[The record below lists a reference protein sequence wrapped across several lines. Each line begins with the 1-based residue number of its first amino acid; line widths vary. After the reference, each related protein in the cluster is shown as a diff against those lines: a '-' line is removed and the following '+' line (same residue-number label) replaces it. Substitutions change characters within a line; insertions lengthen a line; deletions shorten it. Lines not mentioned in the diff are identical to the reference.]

1 VKQRFVII
9 IYYMT
14 LCKPGWDRILVNLYA
29 TIWFTMP
36 RIVITG
42 IGAVTPLGNSFV
54 DSWSAACSGRS
65 GIRASSRVSV
75 AGLPWTV
82 CGEISAFDPLAHLSG
97 KETRRLDLF
106 AQYAVSAAIMAAE
119 DAGLIQGPKGEG
131 QKVKGEKRYEPYDY
145 LSSGSVIIGSSRG
158 GISMIEHALLKPVH
172 TQRSR
177 MSPYL
182 MPATTISMAAS
193 ATAQKLGIRGHCLG
207 ISNACTSGTSAIGEA
222 WRLIRSGHAGPVFA
236 GGTDAPISRIC
247 LAGYGAAGA
256 LSRVTDQTASRPFD
270 ATRDGFV
277 LSEGACVLVIE
288 RRDRALK
295 RGAHIYAEISGYGS
309 TADAFHQTRPSPE
322 GEARAMSAA
331 LSLSSAAPE
340 EVDLISAHGTA
351 TPLGDIAEARAICQV
366 FERHASAI
374 PVTAMKSMTGHMLAA
389 SGAFETASAATA
401 IDQGKVFPTI
411 NLSAQDADIPLHIV
425 RETFQADIRTV
436 LINSFGFGGMN
447 AVLVLRKNR

>member
-1 VKQRFVII
+1 
-9 IYYMT
+9 
-14 LCKPGWDRILVNLYA
+14 
-29 TIWFTMP
+29 MP

-65 GIRASSRVSV
+65 GIRTCSRMPV
-75 AGLPWTV
+75 ADMPWTV
-82 CGEISAFDPLAHLSG
+82 CGEVSAFDPLLHLSG
-97 KETRRLDLF
+97 KEARRLDLF
-106 AQYAVSAAIMAAE
+106 AQYAVSAAIMAAG
-119 DAGLIQGPKGEG
+119 DAGLIQGSKGE
-131 QKVKGEKRYEPYDY
+131 ERHEPYDY
-145 LSSGSVIIGSSRG
+145 LNSGSVIIGSSRG
-158 GISMIEHALLKPVH
+158 GISMIEHALLKPVR
-172 TQRSR
+172 TRRSR

-222 WRLIRSGHAGPVFA
+222 CRLIRSGHAGPVFA
-236 GGTDAPISRIC
+236 GGADAPISRIC
-247 LAGYGAAGA
+247 LEGYGAAGA
-256 LSRVTDQTASRPFD
+256 LSRVPDHTASRPFD

-309 TADAFHQTRPSPE
+309 TADAFHQTRPDPA

-331 LSLSSAAPE
+331 LSLSSTVPE

-366 FERHASAI
+366 FGRHASAI

-389 SGAFETASAATA
+389 SGAFETAAAAMA
-401 IDQGKVFPTI
+401 IDEGRVFPTI
-411 NLSAQDADIPLHIV
+411 NLSAQDADIPLNIV
-425 RETFQADIRTV
+425 RETFQSDIRTV

-447 AVLVLRKNR
+447 AVLVLQKPVEKEE

>member
-1 VKQRFVII
+1 V
-9 IYYMT
+9 
-14 LCKPGWDRILVNLYA
+14 
-29 TIWFTMP
+29 
-36 RIVITG
+36 
-42 IGAVTPLGNSFV
+42 
-54 DSWSAACSGRS
+54 
-65 GIRASSRVSV
+65 
-75 AGLPWTV
+75 
-82 CGEISAFDPLAHLSG
+82 HLSG

-106 AQYAVSAAIMAAE
+106 AQYAVSAAIMAAG
-119 DAGLIQGPKGEG
+119 DAGLIQ
-131 QKVKGEKRYEPYDY
+131 QAKGEKRFEPYEY
-145 LSSGSVIIGSSRG
+145 LNSGSVIIGSSRG
-158 GISMIEHALLKPVH
+158 GISTIEHALLKPLRNL
-172 TQRSR
+172 RSR

-193 ATAQKLGIRGHCLG
+193 AIAQKLGIRGHCLG

-222 WRLIRSGHAGPVFA
+222 CRLIRSGHAGPVFA

-247 LAGYGAAGA
+247 LEGYGAAGA
-256 LSRVTDQTASRPFD
+256 LSRVPDHSASRPFD

-295 RGAHIYAEISGYGS
+295 RGAHMYAEISGYGS
-309 TADAFHQTRPSPE
+309 TADAFHQTRPDPA

-331 LSLSSAAPE
+331 LSLSSMAPE

-366 FERHASAI
+366 FGRHTPAI
-374 PVTAMKSMTGHMLAA
+374 PVAAMKSMTGHMLAA
-389 SGAFETASAATA
+389 SGAFETAAAAMA
-401 IDQGKVFPTI
+401 IDQGRVFPTI
-411 NLSAQDADIPLHIV
+411 NLSAQDADIPLNIV

-447 AVLVLRKNR
+447 AVLVLQKHR